1 MTAPVPPTKP
11 DFTAKP
17 RGSWLGILLAGGLL
31 STTLVVLNFLTLGF
45 LGPMLLIG
53 AIMAAIITLQYVI
66 WGWWL
71 HPILKRAQE
80 EEDALR
86 ES

>member
-1 MTAPVPPTKP
+1 MTAPVPPTNP
-11 DFTAKP
+11 DLTAKP

-45 LGPMLLIG
+45 LGPLLLIVG
-53 AIMAAIITLQYVI
+53 IMAAIITLQYVI

-80 EEDALR
+80 EEDAR
-86 ES
+86 RNA